1 MTRSAFSLKVLMVAA
16 ALSLPA
22 WAWAADPA
30 MGHEGMKADSAM
42 SHEKM
47 MAGPGMSHK
56 GVLVD
61 HHGMTL
67 YTFDKDSAGK
77 SACNGDPCETNWPP
91 LSASATDKG
100 DDKWSVIKRDDG
112 KLQWAYAGKP
122 LYTFKDDKKGD
133 KNGDGKGGVWR
144 VAKP

>member
-16 ALSLPA
+16 TLSLPA
-22 WAWAADPA
+22 WAAAAESA
-30 MGHEGMKADSAM
+30 MGQGAMKADSAM

-47 MAGPGMSHK
+47 MAGPGMNQG

-67 YTFDKDSAGK
+67 YTFDKDSSGK

-91 LSASATDKG
+91 LSADAKDKG
-100 DDKWSVIKRDDG
+100 DGKWSVIERDDG
-112 KLQWAYAGKP
+112 KLQWAYGGKP
-122 LYTFKDDKKGD
+122 LYTFKADKKGD
-133 KNGDGKGGVWR
+133 KSGDGKGGVWH